1 MPRTRRWFQFST
13 QTMLVLTL
21 AFGVWLGV
29 KVRQARQQRATVE
42 WVVANGGSVAYDYEL
57 QGTFS
62 AISVYSS
69 NRHMLSDLL
78 GEDYLQNVICVS
90 LQGTDIDDLSPL
102 DVMPELKSLVLF
114 GTNVSDKEIREFQ
127 DVNPDCEILR

>member
-1 MPRTRRWFQFST
+1 
-13 QTMLVLTL
+13 MLVLTM

-29 KVRQARQQRATVE
+29 KVRQARQQKAAVE
-42 WVVANGGSVAYDYEL
+42 WVVANGGRVAYDYEL
-57 QGTFS
+57 QGAFS
-62 AISVYSS
+62 GISVYAS

-90 LQGTDIDDLSPL
+90 LQGKNIDDLSPL
-102 DVMPELKSLVLF
+102 DGMPELKSLVLF

-127 DVNPDCEILR
+127 DVNPDCGILR